1 VLTAVLLVVASAG
14 LTTAGYSLPLET
26 FREPLSI
33 ECGEGQRECAGVL
46 RVSNALGRHTG
57 ISIVKGLEGEVS
69 VRAGHPKG
77 TLKIQ
82 AEDVADLSIAFSW
95 DGDSNPE
102 VLSGSGLN
110 CLDLTRGGAYA
121 FILSK
126 LSAEPECLEEVIPSE
141 CPQFTVESRVYD
153 SQDPTGQRFSASVMS
168 RGPMTESDL
177 AIPFSNFVRS
187 GPRGKG
193 SFTCVGAVTITAKF
207 SGLDELDLEL
217 GPIYTNGEEG
227 LEVPLTPIPPT
238 PTSTAI
244 ATPSSTSIPSNTEIA
259 TIEPS
264 GVPAILAVPDVI
276 ATADPKAIRTQTP
289 EVPAQVPQ
297 LPTTSASEEQVSTV
311 TAVAAETASPAVKKI
326 KKQPEEAVYGSVVI
340 GD

>member
-1 VLTAVLLVVASAG
+1 
-14 LTTAGYSLPLET
+14 
-26 FREPLSI
+26 
-33 ECGEGQRECAGVL
+33 
-46 RVSNALGRHTG
+46 
-57 ISIVKGLEGEVS
+57 
-69 VRAGHPKG
+69 
-77 TLKIQ
+77 
-82 AEDVADLSIAFSW
+82 
-95 DGDSNPE
+95 
-102 VLSGSGLN
+102 
-110 CLDLTRGGAYA
+110 
-121 FILSK
+121 
-126 LSAEPECLEEVIPSE
+126 
-141 CPQFTVESRVYD
+141 
-153 SQDPTGQRFSASVMS
+153 
-168 RGPMTESDL
+168 MTESDL

-193 SFTCVGAVTITAKF
+193 SFTCVGAVTIIARF